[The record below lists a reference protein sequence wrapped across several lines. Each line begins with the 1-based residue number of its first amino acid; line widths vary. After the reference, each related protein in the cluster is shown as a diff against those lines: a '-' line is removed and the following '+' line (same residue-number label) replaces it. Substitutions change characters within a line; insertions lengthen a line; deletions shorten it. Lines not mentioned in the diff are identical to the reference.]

1 MTRAALPMLLLLS
14 CSDSFRASSPEQ
26 EKVQKSSADGWYP
39 AEEAQAPGSPAEPAP
54 AATAMK
60 GEGGAGNRAGFDLP
74 LGRAGLMDYGEAERD
89 EPAHEAAAPTRSW
102 FPESFLWAPEVI
114 TDQNGVATV
123 AVKVPDS
130 LTTWR
135 VLGLAWTA
143 AGAQAGGTTT
153 VLSTL
158 PAYVDVAVPLTL
170 EAGDSLD
177 LPVQVVNTTTG
188 ALREPLTVALSGA
201 GGGGSGVLEA
211 PAGGTAT
218 RVVKVATSAPGPVE
232 VSASF
237 GGVDRVERTFLVRPG
252 GEAKTERGAGA
263 VGGPASAVPAGG
275 SLPGGELVVTV
286 WSGAS
291 SVIREELV
299 GGPRP
304 YEMSPRLAGDPLPE
318 AAYHFALA
326 LEAGKLPPEDA
337 DPARVRELRIRAW
350 QPLARAGRAPDTAT
364 ACLLAE
370 ALGQSAPGTLE
381 GDLAERMQDQVR
393 AAQSPDGTWIVGAST
408 IDGTLAAAAAC
419 ARAAGEDDGVRLR
432 VEGAFAR
439 EVARLEDPILA
450 AWALASGSITDT
462 ELATRLRDTVH
473 AAITRDANG
482 AHLAGGGA
490 LNADGS
496 RVGDAEATAVAALAL
511 ADEPELAAALA
522 TGLLGERLPWGGW
535 GSGRASLLALRALHA
550 VFGDSPSTGAVELRV
565 GGQTVATGNVVL
577 GAHAPVLLRAPW
589 SGSATTVE
597 VHTSGAAPGLVYSW
611 AATSYQPWRAAASAV
626 AELTVRVPS
635 RLRVGETAMLGVAA
649 GTPSTVRASV
659 VIGLPAGVRPD
670 PAGMDSLRDGGA
682 FASWESSEG
691 TLVLRELP
699 AGGWEGTLPVV
710 PSFGG
715 QLSSGSSALFVGGGE
730 SPEARTLPARWAI
743 AGL

>member
-1 MTRAALPMLLLLS
+1 MTRTALPMLLLLS
-14 CSDSFRASSPEQ
+14 CADAFRAP
-26 EKVQKSSADGWYP
+26 SADEKEAKTAAQPGWYP
-39 AEEAQAPGSPAEPAP
+39 AQEMDAPASAAPAP
-54 AATAMK
+54 TGMAVG
-60 GEGGAGNRAGFDLP
+60 GEGGRARVD
-74 LGRAGLMDYGEAERD
+74 RAGLFGEEQAQDGAEGLKD
-89 EPAHEAAAPTRSW
+89 KAAHEGPGAAPTRSW

-114 TDQNGVATV
+114 TDKNGVATV

-143 AGAQAGGTTT
+143 AGAQAGGATT

-188 ALREPLTVALSGA
+188 NLREPLTVEVSGA
-201 GGGGSGVLEA
+201 AGGGSGVLEA

-218 RVVKVATSAPGPVE
+218 RVVQVATSAPGPVE

-237 GGVDRVERTFLVRPG
+237 GGVDRVERSFLVRPG

-275 SLPGGELVVTV
+275 ALPGGELVATV

-291 SVIREELV
+291 SVIREELG

-304 YEMSPRLAGDPLPE
+304 YEMSPRSPAIRSRRRRTSSRSRSKR
-318 AAYHFALA
+318 ASS
-326 LEAGKLPPEDA
+326 PPRMPTPRGCGSYA
-337 DPARVRELRIRAW
+337 
-350 QPLARAGRAPDTAT
+350 
-364 ACLLAE
+364 
-370 ALGQSAPGTLE
+370 SAPGSPSRGLVAPPTPPPPASSPRRSASRRRAPSKATSPSACRIRCAPPRRPMAPGSSAPPPSTARSPPPLP
-381 GDLAERMQDQVR
+381 APVR
-393 AAQSPDGTWIVGAST
+393 PARTTACASAWRAPSRARWPASRSRSSPSGRSPRGASPIPSWPRASAT
-408 IDGTLAAAAAC
+408 PCTAPSRAMPTGRTSLGAA
-419 ARAAGEDDGVRLR
+419 RSTRMG
-432 VEGAFAR
+432 
-439 EVARLEDPILA
+439 A
-450 AWALASGSITDT
+450 AWGM
-462 ELATRLRDTVH
+462 RR
-473 AAITRDANG
+473 
-482 AHLAGGGA
+482 
-490 LNADGS
+490 
-496 RVGDAEATAVAALAL
+496 
-511 ADEPELAAALA
+511 PWP
-522 TGLLGERLPWGGW
+522 LPRWRW

-565 GGQTVATGNVVL
+565 GGQAVATGNVVL

-589 SGSATTVE
+589 SGSATMVE

-626 AELTVRVPS
+626 AELTVRVPQ
-635 RLRVGETAMLGVAA
+635 RLRVSETAMLGVAA

-659 VIGLPAGVRPD
+659 VLGLPAGVRPD

-682 FASWESSEG
+682 FGSWESSEG
-691 TLVLRELP
+691 ALVLRDLP
-699 AGGWEGTLPVV
+699 AGGWEGTVPVV
-710 PSFGG
+710 PGFGG